1 MPLMPKRVKHRK
13 CHRGSR
19 RGISSRGTR
28 LNFGEYGLQALG
40 RGWIRAN
47 EIEAARIAINRHIK
61 RHGKLW
67 IRMFPD
73 KPATKKA
80 AETRMGKGK
89 GAPDHWVAVVRPGKM
104 LFELEGVPFV
114 TAREAF
120 RLAAHKLS
128 IPSRF
133 VWRAGHPGA

>member
-13 CHRGSR
+13 CQRGSR
-19 RGISSRGTR
+19 RGIPSRGTS
-28 LNFGEYGLQALG
+28 LSFGEYGLQSLG
-40 RGWIRAN
+40 RGWLRAE

-73 KPATKKA
+73 KPVSKKP

-89 GAPDHWVAVVRPGKM
+89 GAPDHWVVVVRPGRM
-104 LFELEGVPFV
+104 LFELGGVPFA

-128 IPSRF
+128 VPSRF
-133 VWRAGHPGA
+133 VWRTGHAG